1 MNKEKIKVKTKKNGS
16 LTAIKISVVS
26 LGLFIMML
34 SIGIVPELMGNS
46 VTNNSKYLI
55 IYDGNGGSGSMANQ
69 KIPLGKAVKLRKNRF
84 KLDGYSFNGWR
95 AKRSDN
101 KWLCYIDEN
110 KVYNEWT
117 DKSYC
122 NEYGYSLF
130 NDEVYVKDI
139 ISSGDTLTLYAAWLK
154 TN

>member
-1 MNKEKIKVKTKKNGS
+1 MNKEKAKVKIKKKGA
-16 LTAIKISVVS
+16 LTPITISIVS
-26 LGLFIMML
+26 LGVFIMMV
-34 SIGIVPELMGNS
+34 SIGIAPELMGDS
-46 VTNNSKYLI
+46 VTKSSKYTVM
-55 IYDGNGGSGSMANQ
+55 YDSNGGSGSMTNQ
-69 KIPLGKAVKLRKNRF
+69 NIQSGKAVKLRKNRF
-84 KLDGYSFNGWR
+84 KFDGYLFNGWR

-101 KWLCYIDEN
+101 KWLCYIDED

-122 NEYGYSLF
+122 DKYGYSLF

-139 ISSGDTLTLYAAWLK
+139 ISSGDTLTLYADWLK

>member
-1 MNKEKIKVKTKKNGS
+1 MNKGKTKVKTKKKGS
-16 LTAIKISVVS
+16 LTPITISIVS
-26 LGLFIMML
+26 LSVFIMMV
-34 SIGIVPELMGNS
+34 SIGIAPELMGNS
-46 VTNNSKYLI
+46 VTNTSKYTI
-55 IYDGNGGSGSMANQ
+55 IYDGNGGGGSMPKQ
-69 KIPLGKAVKLRKNRF
+69 RIQSGKVAKLKGNRF

-117 DKSYC
+117 DQSYC
-122 NEYGYSLF
+122 NKYGYSLF
-130 NDEVYVKDI
+130 ADEVYVKDI
-139 ISSGDTLTLYAAWLK
+139 IQSWDTLVLYADWIK